1 MGPKRQ
7 QSIRVL
13 RGAYQGELI
22 SKEDY
27 TRNFLDQRQRET
39 GYRYENI
46 ESVLDLIV
54 QEAVAMREAVTAAAY
69 AADYEDRLMF
79 S

>member
-69 AADYEDRLMF
+69 ATDYEDRLMF